1 MIRKGGREADGI
13 LFGKYR
19 LEQVIGRGRR
29 GTVYLARHIAL
40 DEPRA
45 VKRVPR
51 PDSAVLREA
60 RLLRRIRMPDIPI
73 LYDLETDSTY
83 YYLIEQ
89 YLDGESLSS
98 RIQRTGRLH
107 EAELIPIGIRLCR
120 ILLYL
125 HSLYPPIYYTDL
137 QPENILLCGNGPKLV
152 DFDSAVSEDV
162 TPEGEVRGTPG
173 FSAPELEHG
182 HRPDQRTDIYGLGA
196 VLRYML
202 TGGNLE
208 KDMPGESPGKD
219 ACGISRNPPG
229 SPELQSLI
237 RSCLLERPEERP
249 QSAEEVLNILLT
261 IGARP
266 QKMDHPLIRA
276 AVCESSRGAGATGF
290 CFRMAKSLGRQGIRC
305 LIREENQ
312 TGAMIRFA
320 DYLGEIPD
328 SYGIFHALGC
338 AVKPY
343 YGSCVHLAE
352 TPSDMAAEDFGTELQ
367 SVRESDAD
375 VKILF
380 CRAEPWQ
387 MPDSVRAVRMLSRE
401 RDLRIVFAG
410 GAARPVLPAELTRL
424 SYYQMPAGSDA
435 AAEDS
440 FFRELLAGSRAGEL
454 FGRSG
459 ETSRTAGPGENGRR
473 RGGAESLL
481 RRLTGRERGR

>member
-1 MIRKGGREADGI
+1 M
-13 LFGKYR
+13 
-19 LEQVIGRGRR
+19 
-29 GTVYLARHIAL
+29 YLARHIAL

-45 VKRVPR
+45 VKRVPK

-60 RLLRRIRMPDIPI
+60 GLLRRIRMPDIPI
-73 LYDLETDSTY
+73 LYDLETDSRY

-98 RIQRTGRLH
+98 RIQRAGHLH
-107 EAELIPIGIRLCR
+107 EAELVPIGIRLCR

-137 QPENILLCGNGPKLV
+137 QPENILLCGNVPKLV
-152 DFDSAVSEDV
+152 DFDSAVSEDIA
-162 TPEGEVRGTPG
+162 PEGGVRGTPG
-173 FSAPELEHG
+173 FAAPELGHG
-182 HRPDQRTDIYGLGA
+182 GRPDRRTDIYGLGA
-196 VLRYML
+196 VLCYML
-202 TGGNLE
+202 TGKSPE
-208 KDMPGESPGKD
+208 KAAVEGTRGQ
-219 ACGISRNPPG
+219 AG
-229 SPELQSLI
+229 SPELRGLI
-237 RSCLLERPEERP
+237 RSCLSERPEERP
-249 QSAEEVLNILLT
+249 QSAEEVLHILQA

-266 QKMDHPLIRA
+266 QKRDHVFVRA

-290 CFRMAKSLGRQGIRC
+290 CFRMARSLGRQGIRC

-328 SYGIFHALGC
+328 SYGIFQALGC

-375 VKILF
+375 VRILL

-387 MPDSVRAVRMLSRE
+387 MPDSVRAVRMLCRE
-401 RDLRIVFAG
+401 ENLRIVFAG

-424 SYYQMPAGSDA
+424 SYYQLPAEGDDA
-435 AAEDS
+435 SEDS

-454 FGRSG
+454 FFHRGASSG
-459 ETSRTAGPGENGRR
+459 AAGLGEDGRR
-473 RGGAESLL
+473 RGGAESFL
-481 RRLTGRERGR
+481 RRLAGRDRDR